1 MLFIIVDDLRPD
13 IGPFAPDTPSG
24 RLVSTPAIDSLAER
38 GLVFDR
44 AYVQY
49 SYCSPSRNSF
59 MSGRNPDTSR
69 VWNFGD
75 HFVRLP
81 TPSTLPPFATLTFSV
96 PLPAS
101 GQREPG
107 VGADWLS
114 LPQFYKASG
123 YLTVGTGKLFVRA
136 AALVAGF
143 AKL

>member
-1 MLFIIVDDLRPD
+1 MFHRRRNTTSARSRHPDVLLIIVDDLRPD

-81 TPSTLPPFATLTFSV
+81 PPSPPGPF
-96 PLPAS
+96 P
-101 GQREPG
+101 R
-107 VGADWLS
+107 
-114 LPQFYKASG
+114 
-123 YLTVGTGKLFVRA
+123 
-136 AALVAGF
+136 
-143 AKL
+143 